1 MLNFLNVPKQRY
13 GLYSLCIKTCASSLQ
28 ITINIDSLCVCP
40 KSEQTYHN
48 FLLHVKPEIYIAPDL
63 KLKLHVHLT
72 KSSKRDNVSK
82 LCLYMVAELL
92 ILVT

>member
-1 MLNFLNVPKQRY
+1 MFQSRDM
-13 GLYSLCIKTCASSLQ
+13 
-28 ITINIDSLCVCP
+28 DSTLCVLKRVLQAS
-40 KSEQTYHN
+40 KSLSILIVCVYALNRNKHIITSFCISN
-48 FLLHVKPEIYIAPDL
+48 MRYIAPDL

-72 KSSKRDNVSK
+72 KSSKRDNISK